1 MSFRM
6 EKKNNLSNMEI
17 GDLKALKVEMNLGGK
32 LEPTEKFG
40 IRIIVALLLVVIVF
54 SGFSIYITNINENM
68 KKKVDQ
74 NISDQEKE
82 IAKINADKQVITER
96 KEEYSNLLRRL
107 SQKPGNNE
115 KEQHTEKDSIPN
127 LLTSIANLIPK
138 NLTITKIVE
147 KNKRVTIVAQTTNYE
162 QFGNFLDKLKDN
174 AIITNVVT
182 TKENK
187 ANGILEFKL
196 EGDLTV

>member
-17 GDLKALKVEMNLGGK
+17 GDLKTLQAEMNLGGK

-82 IAKINADKQVITER
+82 IAKINADKQSITER
-96 KEEYSNLLRRL
+96 KEEYNNLLRRL
-107 SQKPGNNE
+107 SQKSASNNQ
-115 KEQHTEKDSIPN
+115 EQNTEKDSIPN

-147 KNKRVTIVAQTTNYE
+147 KNRRVTITAQSATYE
-162 QFGNFLDKLKDN
+162 QFGYFLDKLKDN
-174 AIITNVVT
+174 SIITNVVT

-187 ANGILEFKL
+187 SNGILEFRL

>member
-1 MSFRM
+1 MSFRV
-6 EKKNNLSNMEI
+6 ENKNNFGNIEL
-17 GDLKALKVEMNLGGK
+17 GDLKKIQVDMNFGEK
-32 LEPTEKFG
+32 LDATEIFG
-40 IRIIVALLLVVIVF
+40 IRLIMAILLVIIVFA
-54 SGFSIYITNINENM
+54 GFSAYITSINENM
-68 KKKVDQ
+68 KQKVET
-74 NISDQEKE
+74 NISEQEKE
-82 IAKINADKQVITER
+82 IAKINADKQSITER

-107 SQKPGNNE
+107 SQKSSSNNQ
-115 KEQHTEKDSIPN
+115 EQNTEKDSIPN

-147 KNKRVTIVAQTTNYE
+147 KNRRVTITAQSATYE
-162 QFGNFLDKLKDN
+162 QFGYFLDKLKDN
-174 AIITNVVT
+174 SIIKNVVT

>member
-1 MSFRM
+1 MSFRV
-6 EKKNNLSNMEI
+6 ENKNNFGNIEL
-17 GDLKALKVEMNLGGK
+17 GDLKNIQVDMNFGEK
-32 LEPTEKFG
+32 LDATEIFG
-40 IRIIVALLLVVIVF
+40 IRLIMAILLVIIVFA
-54 SGFSIYITNINENM
+54 GFSIYITSINENM
-68 KKKVDQ
+68 KQKVETS
-74 NISDQEKE
+74 ISEQEKE
-82 IAKINADKQVITER
+82 IAKINADKQSITER

-107 SQKPGNNE
+107 SQKSSSNNQ
-115 KEQHTEKDSIPN
+115 EQNTEKDSIPN

-147 KNKRVTIVAQTTNYE
+147 KNRRVTITAQSSTYE
-162 QFGNFLDKLKDN
+162 QFGYFLDKLKDN
-174 AIITNVVT
+174 SIITNVVT

>member
-1 MSFRM
+1 M

-17 GDLKALKVEMNLGGK
+17 GDLKTLQAEMNLGGK
-32 LEPTEKFG
+32 LEPTEEFG
-40 IRIIVALLLVVIVF
+40 IRIIVALLLVIIVF

-82 IAKINADKQVITER
+82 IAKINADKQVITDK

-107 SQKPGNNE
+107 SQKPRNNE
-115 KEQHTEKDSIPN
+115 K
-127 LLTSIANLIPK
+127 
-138 NLTITKIVE
+138 
-147 KNKRVTIVAQTTNYE
+147 
-162 QFGNFLDKLKDN
+162 
-174 AIITNVVT
+174 
-182 TKENK
+182 
-187 ANGILEFKL
+187 ILEFRL

>member
-17 GDLKALKVEMNLGGK
+17 GDLKTLKAEMNLGGK

-40 IRIIVALLLVVIVF
+40 IRIIFALLLAVIVF

-115 KEQHTEKDSIPN
+115 KEQHTERFN
-127 LLTSIANLIPK
+127 
-138 NLTITKIVE
+138 TKSSY
-147 KNKRVTIVAQTTNYE
+147 KYSKSYT
-162 QFGNFLDKLKDN
+162 
-174 AIITNVVT
+174 
-182 TKENK
+182 
-187 ANGILEFKL
+187 
-196 EGDLTV
+196 

>member
-1 MSFRM
+1 MSFRV
-6 EKKNNLSNMEI
+6 ENKNNFGNIEL
-17 GDLKALKVEMNLGGK
+17 GDLKNIQVDMNFGEK
-32 LEPTEKFG
+32 LDATEIFG
-40 IRIIVALLLVVIVF
+40 IRLIMAILLVIIVFA
-54 SGFSIYITNINENM
+54 GFSAYITSINENM
-68 KKKVDQ
+68 KQKVET
-74 NISDQEKE
+74 NISEQEKE
-82 IAKINADKQVITER
+82 IAKINADKQSITER

-107 SQKPGNNE
+107 SQKSSSNNQ
-115 KEQHTEKDSIPN
+115 EQNTEKDSIPN

-147 KNKRVTIVAQTTNYE
+147 KNRRVTITAQSSTYE
-162 QFGNFLDKLKDN
+162 QFGYFLDKLKDN
-174 AIITNVVT
+174 SIITNVVT

>member
-17 GDLKALKVEMNLGGK
+17 GDLKTLQAEMNLGGK

-82 IAKINADKQVITER
+82 ISKINADKQVITER

-147 KNKRVTIVAQTTNYE
+147 KNRRVTITAQSATYE
-162 QFGNFLDKLKDN
+162 QFGYFLDKLKDN
-174 AIITNVVT
+174 SIITNVVT

>member
-1 MSFRM
+1 MSFRV
-6 EKKNNLSNMEI
+6 ESKNNFKNIEL
-17 GDLKALKVEMNLGGK
+17 GDLKSLQADMNFGEK
-32 LEPTEKFG
+32 LDSTEIFG
-40 IRIIVALLLVVIVF
+40 IRLIIAILLVVIVF
-54 SGFSIYITNINENM
+54 AGFSAYIT
-68 KKKVDQ
+68 
-74 NISDQEKE
+74 
-82 IAKINADKQVITER
+82 KINADKQSINER

-107 SQKPGNNE
+107 SQKPGNNSQ
-115 KEQHTEKDSIPN
+115 EQNTEKDSIPN

-147 KNKRVTIVAQTTNYE
+147 KNRRVTITAQSATYE
-162 QFGNFLDKLKDN
+162 QFGYFLDKLKDN
-174 AIITNVVT
+174 SIITNVVT

>member
-17 GDLKALKVEMNLGGK
+17 GDLKTLQAEMNLGGK

-147 KNKRVTIVAQTTNYE
+147 KNRRVTITAQSATYE
-162 QFGNFLDKLKDN
+162 QFGYFLDKLKDN
-174 AIITNVVT
+174 SIITNVVT

>member
-1 MSFRM
+1 M

-17 GDLKALKVEMNLGGK
+17 GDLKTLQAEMNLGGK

-147 KNKRVTIVAQTTNYE
+147 KNKRVTIGAQTTNYE
-162 QFGNFLDKLKDN
+162 QFGYFLDKLKDN

-187 ANGILEFKL
+187 SNGILEFRL

>member
-6 EKKNNLSNMEI
+6 ESKNNFKNIEL
-17 GDLKALKVEMNLGGK
+17 GDLKSLQADMNFGEK
-32 LEPTEKFG
+32 LDSTEIFG
-40 IRIIVALLLVVIVF
+40 IRLIIAILLVVIVF
-54 SGFSIYITNINENM
+54 AGFSAYITKINENM
-68 KKKVDQ
+68 KQKVET
-74 NISDQEKE
+74 NISEQEKE
-82 IAKINADKQVITER
+82 IAKINADKQSINER

-147 KNKRVTIVAQTTNYE
+147 KNRRVTITAQSSTYE
-162 QFGNFLDKLKDN
+162 QFGYFLDKLKDN
-174 AIITNVVT
+174 SIITNVVT

>member
-6 EKKNNLSNMEI
+6 ESKNNFKNIEL
-17 GDLKALKVEMNLGGK
+17 GDLKSLQADMNFGEK
-32 LEPTEKFG
+32 LDSTEIFG
-40 IRIIVALLLVVIVF
+40 IRLIIAILLVVIVF
-54 SGFSIYITNINENM
+54 AGFSAYITKINENM
-68 KKKVDQ
+68 KQKVET
-74 NISDQEKE
+74 NISEQEKE
-82 IAKINADKQVITER
+82 IAKINADKQSINER

-107 SQKPGNNE
+107 SQKPGNNSQ
-115 KEQHTEKDSIPN
+115 EQNTEKDSIPN

-147 KNKRVTIVAQTTNYE
+147 KNRRVTIIAQSATYE
-162 QFGNFLDKLKDN
+162 QFGYFLDKLKDN
-174 AIITNVVT
+174 SIITNVVT

>member
-6 EKKNNLSNMEI
+6 ESKNNFKNIEL
-17 GDLKALKVEMNLGGK
+17 GDLKSLQADMNFGEKVDS
-32 LEPTEKFG
+32 TEIFG
-40 IRIIVALLLVVIVF
+40 IRLIIAILLVVIVF
-54 SGFSIYITNINENM
+54 AGFSAYITKINENM
-68 KKKVDQ
+68 KQKVET
-74 NISDQEKE
+74 NISEQEKE
-82 IAKINADKQVITER
+82 IAKINADKQSINER

-107 SQKPGNNE
+107 SQKPGNNSQ
-115 KEQHTEKDSIPN
+115 EQNTEKDSIPN

-147 KNKRVTIVAQTTNYE
+147 KNRRVTITVQSATYE
-162 QFGNFLDKLKDN
+162 QFGYFLDKLKDN
-174 AIITNVVT
+174 SIITNVVT

>member
-1 MSFRM
+1 M
-6 EKKNNLSNMEI
+6 ESKNNFKNIEL
-17 GDLKALKVEMNLGGK
+17 GDLKSLQADMNFGEK
-32 LEPTEKFG
+32 LDSTEIFG
-40 IRIIVALLLVVIVF
+40 IRLIIAILLVVIVF
-54 SGFSIYITNINENM
+54 AGFSAYITKINENM
-68 KKKVDQ
+68 KQKVET
-74 NISDQEKE
+74 NISEQEKE
-82 IAKINADKQVITER
+82 IAKINADKQSINER

-107 SQKPGNNE
+107 SQKPGNNSQ
-115 KEQHTEKDSIPN
+115 EQNTEKDSIPN

-162 QFGNFLDKLKDN
+162 QFGYFLDKLKDN
-174 AIITNVVT
+174 SIITNVVT

>member
-40 IRIIVALLLVVIVF
+40 IRIIIALLLVIIVF

-82 IAKINADKQVITER
+82 IAKINADKQVITEK

-147 KNKRVTIVAQTTNYE
+147 KNRRVTITAQSATYE
-162 QFGNFLDKLKDN
+162 QFGYFLDKLKDN
-174 AIITNVVT
+174 SIITNVVT

>member
-6 EKKNNLSNMEI
+6 ESKNNFKNIEL
-17 GDLKALKVEMNLGGK
+17 GDLKSLQADMNFGEK
-32 LEPTEKFG
+32 LDSTEIFG
-40 IRIIVALLLVVIVF
+40 IRLIIAILLVIIVFA
-54 SGFSIYITNINENM
+54 GFSAYITKINENM
-68 KKKVDQ
+68 KQKVET
-74 NISDQEKE
+74 NISEQEKE
-82 IAKINADKQVITER
+82 IAKINADKQSINER

-107 SQKPGNNE
+107 SQKPGNNNQ
-115 KEQHTEKDSIPN
+115 EQNTEKDSIPN

-162 QFGNFLDKLKDN
+162 QFGYFLDKLKDN

-187 ANGILEFKL
+187 SNGILEFRL

>member
-17 GDLKALKVEMNLGGK
+17 GDLKALKAEMNLGGR

-40 IRIIVALLLVVIVF
+40 IRIIFALLLTVIVF

-74 NISDQEKE
+74 SISDQEKE

-107 SQKPGNNE
+107 SQKPGNNSQ
-115 KEQHTEKDSIPN
+115 EQNTEKDSIPN

-147 KNKRVTIVAQTTNYE
+147 KNRRVTITAQSATYE
-162 QFGNFLDKLKDN
+162 QFGYFLDKLKDN
-174 AIITNVVT
+174 SIITNVVT

>member
-6 EKKNNLSNMEI
+6 ESKNNFKNIEL
-17 GDLKALKVEMNLGGK
+17 GDLKSLQADMNFGEK
-32 LEPTEKFG
+32 LDSTEIFG
-40 IRIIVALLLVVIVF
+40 IRLIIAILLVIIVFA
-54 SGFSIYITNINENM
+54 GFSAYITKINENM
-68 KKKVDQ
+68 KQKVET
-74 NISDQEKE
+74 NISEQEKE
-82 IAKINADKQVITER
+82 IAKINADKQSINER

-107 SQKPGNNE
+107 SQKPGNNNQ
-115 KEQHTEKDSIPN
+115 EQNTEKDSIPN

-147 KNKRVTIVAQTTNYE
+147 KNRRVTIIAQSATYE
-162 QFGNFLDKLKDN
+162 QFGYFLDKLKDN
-174 AIITNVVT
+174 SIITNVVT

>member
-17 GDLKALKVEMNLGGK
+17 GDLKTLQAEMNLGGK

-54 SGFSIYITNINENM
+54 LFLCYNINKINENM
-68 KKKVDQ
+68 KQKVET
-74 NISDQEKE
+74 NISEQEKE
-82 IAKINADKQVITER
+82 IAKINADKQSINER

-107 SQKPGNNE
+107 SQKPGNNNQ
-115 KEQHTEKDSIPN
+115 EQNTEKDSIPN

-162 QFGNFLDKLKDN
+162 QFGYFLDKLKDN

-187 ANGILEFKL
+187 SNGILEFRL

>member
-6 EKKNNLSNMEI
+6 ESKNNFKNIEL
-17 GDLKALKVEMNLGGK
+17 GDLKSLQADMNFGEK
-32 LEPTEKFG
+32 LDSTEIFG
-40 IRIIVALLLVVIVF
+40 IRLIIAILLVVIVF
-54 SGFSIYITNINENM
+54 AGFSAYITKINENM

-162 QFGNFLDKLKDN
+162 QFGYFLDKLKDN

-187 ANGILEFKL
+187 SNGILEFRL

>member
-6 EKKNNLSNMEI
+6 ESKNNFKNIEL
-17 GDLKALKVEMNLGGK
+17 GDLKSLQADMNFGEK
-32 LEPTEKFG
+32 LDSTEIFG
-40 IRIIVALLLVVIVF
+40 IRLIIAILLVVIVF
-54 SGFSIYITNINENM
+54 AGFSAYITKINENM
-68 KKKVDQ
+68 KQKVET
-74 NISDQEKE
+74 NISEQEKE
-82 IAKINADKQVITER
+82 IAKINADKQSINER

-162 QFGNFLDKLKDN
+162 QFGYFLDKLKDN

-187 ANGILEFKL
+187 SNGILEFRL

>member
-6 EKKNNLSNMEI
+6 ESKNNFKNIEL
-17 GDLKALKVEMNLGGK
+17 GDLKSLQADMNFGEK
-32 LEPTEKFG
+32 LDSTEIFG
-40 IRIIVALLLVVIVF
+40 IRLIIAILLVIIVFA
-54 SGFSIYITNINENM
+54 GFSAYITKINENM
-68 KKKVDQ
+68 KQKVET
-74 NISDQEKE
+74 NISEQEKE
-82 IAKINADKQVITER
+82 IAKINADKQSINER

-162 QFGNFLDKLKDN
+162 QFGYFLDKLKDN

-187 ANGILEFKL
+187 SNGILEFRL

>member
-1 MSFRM
+1 MSFRV
-6 EKKNNLSNMEI
+6 ENKNNFGNIEL
-17 GDLKALKVEMNLGGK
+17 GDLKNIQVDMNFGEK
-32 LEPTEKFG
+32 LDATEIFG
-40 IRIIVALLLVVIVF
+40 IRLIMAILLVIIVFA
-54 SGFSIYITNINENM
+54 GFSAYITSINENM
-68 KKKVDQ
+68 KQKVET
-74 NISDQEKE
+74 NISEQEKE
-82 IAKINADKQVITER
+82 IAKINADKQSITER

-107 SQKPGNNE
+107 SQKSSSNNQ
-115 KEQHTEKDSIPN
+115 EQNTEKDSIPN

-147 KNKRVTIVAQTTNYE
+147 KITAQSATYE
-162 QFGNFLDKLKDN
+162 QFGYFLDKLKDN
-174 AIITNVVT
+174 SIITNVVT

>member
-1 MSFRM
+1 MNFG
-6 EKKNNLSNMEI
+6 EKLDSTEI
-17 GDLKALKVEMNLGGK
+17 
-32 LEPTEKFG
+32 FG
-40 IRIIVALLLVVIVF
+40 IRLIIAILLVVIVF
-54 SGFSIYITNINENM
+54 AGFSAYITKINENI
-68 KKKVDQ
+68 KQKVET
-74 NISDQEKE
+74 NISEQEKE
-82 IAKINADKQVITER
+82 IAKINADKQSINER

-107 SQKPGNNE
+107 SQKPGNNSQ
-115 KEQHTEKDSIPN
+115 EQNTEKDSIPN

-147 KNKRVTIVAQTTNYE
+147 KNRRVTITAQSATYE
-162 QFGNFLDKLKDN
+162 QFGYFLDKLKDN
-174 AIITNVVT
+174 SIITNVVT

>member
-6 EKKNNLSNMEI
+6 ESKNNFKNIEL
-17 GDLKALKVEMNLGGK
+17 GDLKSLQADMNFGEK
-32 LEPTEKFG
+32 LDSTEIFG
-40 IRIIVALLLVVIVF
+40 IRLIIAILLVVIVF
-54 SGFSIYITNINENM
+54 AGFSAYITKINENM
-68 KKKVDQ
+68 KQKVET
-74 NISDQEKE
+74 NISEQEKE
-82 IAKINADKQVITER
+82 IAKINADKQSINER

-107 SQKPGNNE
+107 SQKPGNNSQ
-115 KEQHTEKDSIPN
+115 EQNTEKDSIPN

-147 KNKRVTIVAQTTNYE
+147 KNRRVTITAQSSTYE
-162 QFGNFLDKLKDN
+162 QFGYFLDKLKDN
-174 AIITNVVT
+174 SIITNVVT

-187 ANGILEFKL
+187 ANSILEFKL